1 MMMRRHTGVFFF
13 MRVGLGIMVIKA
25 MVRTRTVHSSRDDI
39 DNKRIT

>member
-1 MMMRRHTGVFFF
+1 MMMRRRTGVFF
-13 MRVGLGIMVIKA
+13 RVGLGIMVIKA